1 MLRLCSI
8 ASGRKGNCIFVSGE
22 HSSLII
28 DAGVCL
34 SRIGKAVTALG
45 AAPHDI
51 LLTHTH
57 SDHYRYVPDAVARL
71 GMTVHGPCSLA
82 GAVRADVGDAF
93 EPFYGDFHVGDI
105 TVSAFPVSHDVPC
118 CGYSLYSD
126 GSKISVVTDLG
137 IMPSSTLESISD
149 SDAVLIESNYDPD
162 MLRANPAYPAYLKAR
177 IAGNRGHLSNPAA
190 SECVAYLA
198 SKGVRHIMLGHL
210 SENNNTPDAALSSA
224 RRALAECG
232 LTGKT
237 RLYVASQSSA
247 SEVIEV

>member
-8 ASGRKGNCIFVSGE
+8 ASGSKGNCIFVSGE

-105 TVSAFPVSHDVPC
+105 TVSAFP
-118 CGYSLYSD
+118 D

-224 RRALAECG
+224 RRALVECG